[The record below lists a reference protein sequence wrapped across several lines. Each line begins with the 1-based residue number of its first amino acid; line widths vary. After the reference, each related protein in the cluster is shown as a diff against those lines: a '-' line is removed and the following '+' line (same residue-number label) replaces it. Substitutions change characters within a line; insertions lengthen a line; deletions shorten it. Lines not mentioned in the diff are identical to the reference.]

1 MESDQPLVE
10 EENPASFRVG
20 CIGSEVKK
28 SSRKE
33 VDDTCKCRK
42 GRCGCVFEKCRNL
55 WNMSPKTDFVHR
67 LEAGE
72 TQKLGL
78 FGTSLSFH
86 LAPNLRQSLQKKFG
100 ERAQII
106 NLGLPGKASRTA
118 LEALESQVLPAVP
131 DALLTEWAIND
142 AHSYFHEPQ
151 ALDAG
156 ITLQESRE
164 NLETL
169 IQRVQAA
176 LPRSEILLMTTNPTF
191 DAPGGAMRG
200 RTARPLL
207 EAFYEGVRE
216 VASARG
222 LTLIDGEKFWNSL
235 RLRDEALFRLLTP
248 DGVHPTPRAWREQ
261 FVPFLEGALGISP
274 EQP

>member
-1 MESDQPLVE
+1 M
-10 EENPASFRVG
+10 SFK
-20 CIGSEVKK
+20 I
-28 SSRKE
+28 
-33 VDDTCKCRK
+33 
-42 GRCGCVFEKCRNL
+42 
-55 WNMSPKTDFVHR
+55 DFVRR

-72 TQKLGL
+72 KRRLAL

-86 LAPNLRQSLQKKFG
+86 LAPILRQSLRKRFG
-100 ERAQII
+100 ERVEVL
-106 NLGLPGKASRTA
+106 NFGLSGKASRTA
-118 LEALESQVLPAVP
+118 LEVLESKVLPTAP

-142 AHSYFHEPQ
+142 AHSFFHEPQ

-156 ITLQESRE
+156 IGLGQSRE
-164 NLETL
+164 NLET
-169 IQRVQAA
+169 IIERVQAA

-191 DAPGGAMRG
+191 DVPGGLMQG

-235 RLRDEALFRLLTP
+235 RLRDEAQFCLWVP
-248 DGVHPTPRAWREQ
+248 DGVHPTPRALREQ
-261 FVPFLEGALGISP
+261 FVPFLESAWGISP